1 LEIID
6 TRSSHFHI
14 VLTLLARDNSV
25 AVSLFVKESGVL
37 RKYLPEYFSQFL
49 TNKLRQG
56 IFFSSFQSYME
67 KINKNNREK

>member
-1 LEIID
+1 
-6 TRSSHFHI
+6 
-14 VLTLLARDNSV
+14 LTLLARDNSV